1 MNKKL
6 AKLEFFGFIFV
17 SVLGVIMHFAYE
29 WSNESKVIALIS
41 PINESPIPTP
51 SRQTRRLLVVL
62 ADALRRLPR
71 GGCA

>member
-29 WSNESKVIALIS
+29 WSNESKVIALIA
-41 PINESPIPTP
+41 PINESP
-51 SRQTRRLLVVL
+51 
-62 ADALRRLPR
+62 
-71 GGCA
+71 